1 MKISD
6 EKRNLFKLY
15 KDSSAAE
22 KLKIYAR
29 IIFNFDQIKKHLD
42 NFIPA
47 EGNVLDW
54 GCGYGIFSNYLKLK
68 SPNLNIVGFD
78 ISEVR
83 IKEASKTTPVVGVKF
98 TSDPSEIKFDRFKL
112 VLLIDVLL
120 FLPVDEK
127 KSLFKTIYNSLEKN
141 GIVFIKDTLKSKSIR
156 FKWTKFE
163 ERLKLKFGVYGK
175 NVKPD
180 LHYIE
185 VGELTRILEEI
196 GYKIVDVISETH
208 LIYPGVFVI
217 ACK

>member
-6 EKRNLFKLY
+6 EKRQLLKLY
-15 KDSSAAE
+15 KDSSPAE

-42 NFIPA
+42 SFIPA

-54 GCGYGIFSNYLKLK
+54 GCGYGIFANYLRLKNPKL
-68 SPNLNIVGFD
+68 NVVGFD
-78 ISEVR
+78 ISKVR
-83 IKEASKTTPVVGVKF
+83 IEEANKTTPLVGVKF

-127 KSLFKTIYNSLEKN
+127 KSLLKTIYTSLERG
-141 GIVFIKDTLKSKSIR
+141 GIVFIKDTLKSESLS

-163 ERLKLKFGVYGK
+163 ESLKLKFGVYGK
-175 NVKPD
+175 NVKSG
-180 LHYIE
+180 LHYID
-185 VGELTRILEEI
+185 VGELTGILEGI
-196 GYKIVDVISETH
+196 GYEIVDVTPEMHI
-208 LIYPGVFVI
+208 IYPGVFVI
-217 ACK
+217 ARK

>member
-6 EKRNLFKLY
+6 EKRQLLKLY
-15 KDSSAAE
+15 KDSSPAE

-42 NFIPA
+42 SFIPT

-54 GCGYGIFSNYLKLK
+54 GCGYGIFANYLRLKNPKL
-68 SPNLNIVGFD
+68 NVVGFD
-78 ISEVR
+78 ISKVR
-83 IKEASKTTPVVGVKF
+83 IEEANKTTPLVGVKF

-127 KSLFKTIYNSLEKN
+127 KSLLKTIYTSLERG
-141 GIVFIKDTLKSKSIR
+141 GIVFIKDTLKSESLS

-163 ERLKLKFGVYGK
+163 ESLKLKFGVYGK
-175 NVKPD
+175 NVKSG
-180 LHYIE
+180 LHYID
-185 VGELTRILEEI
+185 VGELTGILEGI
-196 GYKIVDVISETH
+196 GYEIVDVTPEMHI
-208 LIYPGVFVI
+208 IYPGVFVI
-217 ACK
+217 ARK

>member
-6 EKRNLFKLY
+6 EKRQLLKLY
-15 KDSSAAE
+15 KDSSPAE

-42 NFIPA
+42 SFIPA

-54 GCGYGIFSNYLKLK
+54 GCGYGIFANYLRLKNPKL
-68 SPNLNIVGFD
+68 NVVGFD
-78 ISEVR
+78 ISKVR
-83 IKEASKTTPVVGVKF
+83 IEEANKTTLLVGVKF

-127 KSLFKTIYNSLEKN
+127 KSLLKTIYTLLEKG
-141 GIVFIKDTLKSKSIR
+141 GIVFIKDTLKSKSLS

-163 ERLKLKFGVYGK
+163 ESLKLKFGVYGK
-175 NVKPD
+175 NVKSG
-180 LHYIE
+180 LHYID
-185 VGELTRILEEI
+185 VGELTGILEGI
-196 GYKIVDVISETH
+196 GYEIVDVTPETNI
-208 LIYPGVFVI
+208 IYPGVFVI
-217 ACK
+217 ARK

>member
-6 EKRNLFKLY
+6 EKRQLLKLY
-15 KDSSAAE
+15 KDSSPAE

-42 NFIPA
+42 SFIPT
-47 EGNVLDW
+47 EGNALDW
-54 GCGYGIFSNYLKLK
+54 GCGYGIFANYLRLKNPKL
-68 SPNLNIVGFD
+68 NVVGFD
-78 ISEVR
+78 ISKVR
-83 IKEASKTTPVVGVKF
+83 IEEANKTTPLVGVKF

-127 KSLFKTIYNSLEKN
+127 KSLLKTIYTSLEKG
-141 GIVFIKDTLKSKSIR
+141 GIVFIKDTLKSESLS

-163 ERLKLKFGVYGK
+163 ESLKLKFGVYGK
-175 NVKPD
+175 NVKSG

-185 VGELTRILEEI
+185 VGELTGILEGI
-196 GYKIVDVISETH
+196 GYEIVDVTSETH
-208 LIYPGVFVI
+208 IIYPGVFVI
-217 ACK
+217 ARK

>member
-6 EKRNLFKLY
+6 EKRQLLKLY
-15 KDSSAAE
+15 KDSSPAE

-42 NFIPA
+42 SFIPA

-54 GCGYGIFSNYLKLK
+54 GCGYGIFANYLRLKNPKL
-68 SPNLNIVGFD
+68 NVVGFD
-78 ISEVR
+78 ISKVR
-83 IKEASKTTPVVGVKF
+83 IEEANKTTPLVGVKF

-127 KSLFKTIYNSLEKN
+127 KSLLKTIYTSLEKG
-141 GIVFIKDTLKSKSIR
+141 GIVFIKDTLKSKSLR

-163 ERLKLKFGVYGK
+163 ESLKLKFGVYGK
-175 NVKPD
+175 NVKSG
-180 LHYIE
+180 LHYID
-185 VGELTRILEEI
+185 VGELTGILEGI
-196 GYKIVDVISETH
+196 GYEIVDVTPETH
-208 LIYPGVFVI
+208 IIYPGVFVI
-217 ACK
+217 ARK